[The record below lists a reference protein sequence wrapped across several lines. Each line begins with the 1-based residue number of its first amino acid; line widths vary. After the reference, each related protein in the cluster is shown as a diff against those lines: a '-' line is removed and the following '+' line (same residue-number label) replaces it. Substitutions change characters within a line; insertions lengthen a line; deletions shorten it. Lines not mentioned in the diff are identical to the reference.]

1 MCCSSSGVR
10 GHSAVLWRL
19 LPLYSFS
26 CRRKIGG
33 GRGGGRAGFEVCQNQ
48 HLQVLGDDG
57 GECHWVVVIET
68 HWGGVFC
75 Y

>member
-1 MCCSSSGVR
+1 MR
-10 GHSAVLWRL
+10 GQSAVLWRL

-26 CRRKIGG
+26 CRRKIVG